1 MIGWI
6 HCFETKADCH
16 LGVARKQKEK
26 EEEMGKDRQQP
37 GTRYVFPQ
45 RSCNDTLPS

>member
-26 EEEMGKDRQQP
+26 EGEIGEERQQP
-37 GTRYVFPQ
+37 GTRSVFPQ
-45 RSCNDTLPS
+45 HSCNDTVLS

>member
-26 EEEMGKDRQQP
+26 EGRDGGGEAAARDKICFSTAFLQ
-37 GTRYVFPQ
+37 
-45 RSCNDTLPS
+45 